1 MANQRLFGWALLV
14 MGVLLLAAFG
24 NLGLL
29 AALVPVSLLLGYG
42 TLRMGGVKNQA
53 DTVSKKGI
61 A

>member
-1 MANQRLFGWALLV
+1 